1 MDITQSDA
9 VAFFQ
14 SSAYEKHRSWLESID
29 KVRVAIVDRLNG
41 VIRAAGVIAKRI

>member
-14 SSAYEKHRSWLESID
+14 SSAYDKHRAWMESID
-29 KVRVAIVDRLNG
+29 KVRVANVDRLNG
-41 VIRAAGVIAKRI
+41 VIRALGGLAKRL